1 MNLLERLK
9 AYKFRIYPTEEQEIF
24 FANSFGCVRK
34 VYNLMLDDRMK
45 AYEETKNDSSKKMG
59 FPTPAKYKKEFPFL
73 KEVDSLAL
81 ANAQLNLDKAYKNFF
96 RDKSVGFPRF
106 KSKKNPV
113 QSYTTNNQNG
123 TVALIDSK
131 FIKVPKLKSL
141 IKIKLHRQPKG
152 IIKSA
157 TISRHSSG
165 KYYVSLLCKEEVN
178 ELPKM
183 KSAIGIDL
191 GITDFAI
198 LSDGQ
203 KIDNHK
209 FTSKMEKKLKREQ
222 RKLSRRALLAK
233 QKGINLFEAK
243 NYQKQKQKV
252 ARLHEKVMNQRTDFL
267 NKLSTEIIKN
277 HDIICIEDLNT
288 KGMLRNHKLA
298 KSISDV
304 SWSSFVTKLQ
314 YKADWYGRKIV
325 KVDKW
330 FPSSQICSEC
340 GHKDGKKSLEIRE
353 WTCPICHTH
362 HDRDINASI
371 NILTEGLRLHSMGLA

>member
-1 MNLLERLK
+1 MERLK

-24 FANSFGCVRK
+24 FAKSFGCVRK
-34 VYNLMLDDRMK
+34 VYNLMLNDRMK
-45 AYEETKNDSSKKMG
+45 SYEETKNDSSKKMR
-59 FPTPAKYKKEFPFL
+59 FPTPAQYKKDFPFL

-123 TVALIDSK
+123 TVALIDNK

-141 IKIKLHRQPKG
+141 VKAKLHRQPKG
-152 IIKSA
+152 LIKSA

-165 KYYVSLLCKEEVN
+165 KYYISLLCKEEVV
-178 ELPKM
+178 ELPKTN
-183 KSAIGIDL
+183 SAIGIDL

-198 LSDGQ
+198 LSDDQ
-203 KIDNHK
+203 KIDNNK

-222 RKLSRRALLAK
+222 RKLSRRALVAK
-233 QKGINLFEAK
+233 KKGTNLFEAK
-243 NYQKQKQKV
+243 NYQKQKRKV
-252 ARLHEKVMNQRTDFL
+252 ARLHEKVMNQRNDFL

-304 SWSSFVTKLQ
+304 SWSNFVAKLQ
-314 YKADWYGRKIV
+314 YKADWYGREIIKI
-325 KVDKW
+325 DKW

-340 GHKDGKKSLEIRE
+340 GHKDGKKPLEIRE
-353 WTCPICHTH
+353 WTCPICHTI

-371 NILTEGLRLHSMGLA
+371 NILTEGLRIKELA

>member
-1 MNLLERLK
+1 MERLK
-9 AYKFRIYPTEEQEIF
+9 AYKFRIYPTEEQETF
-24 FANSFGCVRK
+24 FAKSFGCVRK

-45 AYEETKNDSSKKMG
+45 AYKETRKDSSKKMS
-59 FPTPAKYKKEFPFL
+59 FPTPAKYKQDFPFL

-123 TVALIDSK
+123 TIALIDNK
-131 FIKVPKLKSL
+131 FVKLPKLKSL
-141 IKIKLHRQPKG
+141 VKITLHRQPKG
-152 IIKSA
+152 LIKSA

-165 KYYVSLLCKEEVN
+165 KYYISLLCKEEIA
-178 ELPKM
+178 ELPKTN
-183 KSAIGIDL
+183 SAIGIDL

-198 LSDGQ
+198 LSDSQ
-203 KIDNHK
+203 KIDNNK
-209 FTSKMEKKLKREQ
+209 FTSKMAKKLKREQ

-233 QKGINLFEAK
+233 QKGINLFEAS
-243 NYQKQKQKV
+243 NYQKQKRKV

-314 YKADWYGRKIV
+314 YKADWYGRKII

-330 FPSSQICSEC
+330 FPSSQICSNC
-340 GHKDGKKSLEIRE
+340 GHEDGKKSLKIRE
-353 WTCPICHTH
+353 WTCPICHAH

-371 NILTEGLRLHSMGLA
+371 NILAEGLRLHSIGLA

>member
-1 MNLLERLK
+1 MERLK

-24 FANSFGCVRK
+24 FAKTFGCVRK
-34 VYNLMLDDRMK
+34 VYNLMLNDRKK
-45 AYEETKNDSSKKMG
+45 AYEEVKNDPSKKMT

-81 ANAQLNLDKAYKNFF
+81 ANAQLHLDKAYKNFF

-141 IKIKLHRQPKG
+141 VRIKLHRQPKG
-152 IIKSA
+152 MIKSA
-157 TISRHSSG
+157 TISRHASG
-165 KYYVSLLCKEEVN
+165 KYYISLLCKEEIN
-178 ELPKM
+178 ELPKTN
-183 KSAIGIDL
+183 SAIGIDL

-233 QKGINLFEAK
+233 KKGIPLSEAK
-243 NYQKQKQKV
+243 NYQKQKRKV

-277 HDIICIEDLNT
+277 HDIICIEDLNV

-298 KSISDV
+298 RSISDV
-304 SWSSFVTKLQ
+304 SWSSFVAKLQ
-314 YKADWYGRKIV
+314 YKADWYGREII
-325 KVDKW
+325 KVDTW

-340 GHKDGKKSLEIRE
+340 GHKDGKKSLDIRE

-371 NILTEGLRLHSMGLA
+371 NILTEGLRIQTLA

>member
-1 MNLLERLK
+1 MERLK
-9 AYKFRIYPTEEQEIF
+9 AYKFRIYPTEEQETF
-24 FANSFGCVRK
+24 FAKSFGCVRK

-45 AYEETKNDSSKKMG
+45 AYKETRENSSKKMS
-59 FPTPAKYKKEFPFL
+59 FPTPAKYKQDFPFL

-96 RDKSVGFPRF
+96 RDKSAGFPRF

-123 TVALIDSK
+123 TIALIDNQFVK
-131 FIKVPKLKSL
+131 LPKLKSL
-141 IKIKLHRQPKG
+141 VKITLHRQPKG
-152 IIKSA
+152 LIKSA

-165 KYYVSLLCKEEVN
+165 KYYISLLCKEEIA
-178 ELPKM
+178 ELPKTN
-183 KSAIGIDL
+183 SAIGIDL

-198 LSDGQ
+198 LSNGQ
-203 KIDNHK
+203 KIDNNK
-209 FTSKMEKKLKREQ
+209 FTSKMSKKLKREQ

-233 QKGINLFEAK
+233 QKGVNLFEAR
-243 NYQKQKQKV
+243 NYQKQKRKI
-252 ARLHEKVMNQRTDFL
+252 ARLHEKVMNQRNDFL

-277 HDIICIEDLNT
+277 HDMICIEDLNT

-304 SWSSFVTKLQ
+304 SWSSFVTRLQ
-314 YKADWYGRKIV
+314 YKADWYGRKIIE
-325 KVDKW
+325 VDKW
-330 FPSSQICSEC
+330 FPSSQICSNC

-353 WTCPICHTH
+353 WTCPVCHVH

>member
-1 MNLLERLK
+1 MEQLK

-24 FANSFGCVRK
+24 FAKSFGCVRK
-34 VYNLMLDDRMK
+34 VYNLMLDDRKK
-45 AYEETKNDSSKKMG
+45 AYEEVKNDSSKKMP

-73 KEVDSLAL
+73 KEIDSLAL

-141 IKIKLHRQPKG
+141 VRIKLHRQPKG

-165 KYYVSLLCKEEVN
+165 KYYISLLCKEEII
-178 ELPKM
+178 ELPKTN
-183 KSAIGIDL
+183 STIGIDL
-191 GITDFAI
+191 GIMDFAI

-203 KIDNHK
+203 KIDNNK

-233 QKGINLFEAK
+233 NKGTNLFEAK
-243 NYQKQKQKV
+243 NYQKQKRKV

-267 NKLSTEIIKN
+267 NKLSTEMIKN

-304 SWSSFVTKLQ
+304 SWSKFVTKLQ
-314 YKADWYGRKIV
+314 YKADWYGRKII

-353 WTCPICHTH
+353 WTCPVCHTH

>member
-1 MNLLERLK
+1 MERLK

-24 FANSFGCVRK
+24 FAKTFGCVRK
-34 VYNLMLDDRMK
+34 VYNLMLDDRKK
-45 AYEETKNDSSKKMG
+45 AYEEVKNDPSKKMA

-81 ANAQLNLDKAYKNFF
+81 SNAQLNLDKAYKNFF

-131 FIKVPKLKSL
+131 FIKIPKLKSL
-141 IKIKLHRQPKG
+141 VRIKLHRQPKG
-152 IIKSA
+152 MIKSA
-157 TISRHSSG
+157 TISRHASG
-165 KYYVSLLCKEEVN
+165 KYYISLLCKEEIN
-178 ELPKM
+178 ELPKTN
-183 KSAIGIDL
+183 SAIGIDL

-222 RKLSRRALLAK
+222 RKLSKRALLAK
-233 QKGINLFEAK
+233 NKGIPLSEAK
-243 NYQKQKQKV
+243 NYQKQKRKV

-277 HDIICIEDLNT
+277 HDIICIEDLNV

-298 KSISDV
+298 RSISDV
-304 SWSSFVTKLQ
+304 SWSSFVAKLQ
-314 YKADWYGRKIV
+314 YKADWYGREII
-325 KVDKW
+325 KVDTW

-340 GHKDGKKSLEIRE
+340 GHKDGKKSLDIRE

-371 NILTEGLRLHSMGLA
+371 NILIEGLRIQTLA

>member
-1 MNLLERLK
+1 MERLK
-9 AYKFRIYPTEEQEIF
+9 AYKFRLYPTEEQEVF
-24 FANSFGCVRK
+24 FAKSFGCVRK
-34 VYNLMLDDRMK
+34 VYNLMLHDRIK
-45 AYEETKNDSSKKMG
+45 AYQEKTNNPSEKMR
-59 FPTPAKYKKEFPFL
+59 FPTPAKYKKAFPFL

-123 TVALIDSK
+123 TVALIDDK
-131 FIKVPKLKSL
+131 FVKVPKLKSL
-141 IKIKLHRQPKG
+141 IRIKLHRKPKG
-152 IIKSA
+152 VIKSA
-157 TISRHSSG
+157 TISRHASG
-165 KYYVSLLCKEEVN
+165 KYYISLLCKEGIN
-178 ELPKM
+178 ELPKSN
-183 KSAIGIDL
+183 SAIGIDL
-191 GITDFAI
+191 GITSFAI

-209 FTSKMEKKLKREQ
+209 FTAKMEKKLRREQ
-222 RKLSRRALLAK
+222 RKLSKRALLAK
-233 QKGINLFEAK
+233 KRGVNLFEAK
-243 NYQKQKQKV
+243 NYQKQKRKV
-252 ARLHEKVMNQRTDFL
+252 ARLHEKSMNQHTDFL

-304 SWSSFVTKLQ
+304 SWSRFVTQLQ
-314 YKADWYGRKIV
+314 YKADWYGRKII
-325 KVDKW
+325 KIDKW
-330 FPSSQICSEC
+330 FPSSQICSKC

-353 WTCPICHTH
+353 WTCPICRTH
-362 HDRDINASI
+362 HDRDINASR
-371 NILTEGLRLHSMGLA
+371 NILNEGLRIMAFA

>member
-1 MNLLERLK
+1 MKRLK
-9 AYKFRIYPTEEQEIF
+9 AYKFRLYPTEAQEIF
-24 FANSFGCVRK
+24 FAKSFGCVRK
-34 VYNLMLDDRMK
+34 VYNLMLHDRKK
-45 AYEETKNDSSKKMG
+45 AYEEIKNDSSKKMT

-123 TVALIDSK
+123 TIALIDNK

-141 IKIKLHRQPKG
+141 IRIKLHRQSNG
-152 IIKSA
+152 NIKSA

-165 KYYVSLLCKEEVN
+165 KYYISLLCKEEIS
-178 ELPKM
+178 ELPKSN
-183 KSAIGIDL
+183 SAVGIDL
-191 GITDFAI
+191 GITNFAI

-203 KIDNHK
+203 KFDNNK

-233 QKGINLFEAK
+233 QKGINLFEAE
-243 NYQKQKQKV
+243 NYQKQKRKV

-314 YKADWYGRKIV
+314 YKADWYGREII

-371 NILTEGLRLHSMGLA
+371 NILTESLRIQSLA

>member
-1 MNLLERLK
+1 MERLK

-24 FANSFGCVRK
+24 FARSFGCVRK

-45 AYEETKNDSSKKMG
+45 AYEETKNDSSKKMS

-123 TVALIDSK
+123 TIALIDNK
-131 FIKVPKLKSL
+131 FIKIPKLKSL
-141 IKIKLHRQPKG
+141 VRIKLHRQPKG

-165 KYYVSLLCKEEVN
+165 KYYISLLCKEEVN

-191 GITDFAI
+191 GITDFVI

-203 KIDNHK
+203 KIDNNK

-222 RKLSRRALLAK
+222 RKLSRRALVAK
-233 QKGINLFEAK
+233 KKGVNLSEAK
-243 NYQKQKQKV
+243 NYQKQKRKV
-252 ARLHEKVMNQRTDFL
+252 ARLHEKVVNQRTDFL

-304 SWSSFVTKLQ
+304 SWSKFVTKLQ
-314 YKADWYGRKIV
+314 YKADWYGRKII

-353 WTCPICHTH
+353 WTCPVCHTH

>member
-1 MNLLERLK
+1 MERLK
-9 AYKFRIYPTEEQEIF
+9 AYKFRIYPTEEQETF
-24 FANSFGCVRK
+24 FAKSFGCVRK

-45 AYEETKNDSSKKMG
+45 AYKETRKNSSKKMS
-59 FPTPAKYKKEFPFL
+59 FPTPAKYKQDFPFL

-96 RDKSVGFPRF
+96 RDKSAGFPRF

-123 TVALIDSK
+123 TIALIDNQFVK
-131 FIKVPKLKSL
+131 LPKLKSL
-141 IKIKLHRQPKG
+141 VKITLHRQPKG
-152 IIKSA
+152 LIKSA

-165 KYYVSLLCKEEVN
+165 KYYISLLCKEEIA
-178 ELPKM
+178 ELPKTN
-183 KSAIGIDL
+183 SAIGIDL

-198 LSDGQ
+198 LSNGQ
-203 KIDNHK
+203 KIDNNK
-209 FTSKMEKKLKREQ
+209 FTSKMSKKLKREQ

-233 QKGINLFEAK
+233 QKGINLFEAI
-243 NYQKQKQKV
+243 NYQKQKRKI
-252 ARLHEKVMNQRTDFL
+252 ARLHEKVMNQRNDFL

-277 HDIICIEDLNT
+277 HDMICIEDLNT

-304 SWSSFVTKLQ
+304 SWSSFVTRLQ
-314 YKADWYGRKIV
+314 YKADWYGRKIIE
-325 KVDKW
+325 VDKW
-330 FPSSQICSEC
+330 FPSSQICSNC

-353 WTCPICHTH
+353 WTCPVCHVH